1 MEENKNLAKGKA
13 IASLVLGI
21 VGTIVGV
28 LWVPLIGIIC
38 GIIGI
43 VLGVSAR
50 KTTVEQKGMA
60 TAGLVLSIIS
70 LAASV
75 IVWIISAI
83 LIASVASMFL

>member
-1 MEENKNLAKGKA
+1 MEENKNPGKGKA

-21 VGTIVGV
+21 VGTIVGF
-28 LWVPLIGIIC
+28 LWIPLIGIIC

-83 LIASVASMFL
+83 VFSMFL

>member
-1 MEENKNLAKGKA
+1 MEENKNLGKGKA